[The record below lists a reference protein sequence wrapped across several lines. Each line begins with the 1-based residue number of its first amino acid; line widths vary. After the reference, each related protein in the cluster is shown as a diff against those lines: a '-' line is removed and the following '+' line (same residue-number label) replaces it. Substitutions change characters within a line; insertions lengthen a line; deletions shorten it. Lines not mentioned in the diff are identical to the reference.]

1 MRRWQF
7 PLKIFEALETTK
19 RELWARRSDGGNSLW
34 FFASS
39 EKIPKK
45 SKIHKFQN
53 LK

>member
-1 MRRWQF
+1 MF

-19 RELWARRSDGGNSLW
+19 HEVWARRSDGRNILR
-34 FFASS
+34 FFALS

-45 SKIHKFQN
+45 SKIHKFLF